1 MMQRLRR
8 ASRVLLVAALVGHA
22 LMALYVIASRVGYP
36 HDLEWMTGSVLDHV
50 ERVRNGEPVYTA
62 PTARWIPF
70 LYPPL
75 FYWLGSA
82 LGGGALACRLVS
94 VVATLAQGG
103 LVWSAARAL
112 DATKLWSAVAVLV
125 FVAAFPFV
133 GFWYDIE
140 RGDNLCGALVL
151 AGAVA
156 LIRARGLRG
165 HVLAGLLLAVAVLA
179 KQQAIFYVAGGA
191 SGLVLARRASDGAA
205 RPRDLIG
212 FVLAAGAPIAALVGI
227 AGGHGGWAAYYLLRM
242 PQAHGVVL
250 GLVDVVIWRDV
261 PVGFLLAGATV
272 TAGVVVARAL
282 LGRRATRRETI
293 ATAILLAGFAG
304 AVASRM
310 HIGGWINVLIPW
322 TTCAAVAVGVIGSRA
337 ESRYAANPWMPILA
351 AVAVVA
357 QLCVWT
363 YDPRRVVPTAAG
375 AADEERLRAE
385 IELLERSGEVLVPS
399 RGHLTRVRHFHIS
412 ALADVARVEGHSPA
426 DLVSALRQRSYAA
439 IIDDARY
446 RNIRT
451 EDWPPTI
458 LEDFDDLRPA
468 LLSSY
473 FIARRIDYGRRPLAL
488 PSPATPAWVY
498 LPRRTPL
505 DVSEEELRRRQLAEM
520 HLADARARAAV
531 MGTAAPFAEAEIEDL
546 AARPTEEPPRP

>member
-1 MMQRLRR
+1 MQRLRVI
-8 ASRVLLVAALVGHA
+8 SRVVLAAALVAHA
-22 LMALYVIASRVGYP
+22 LMAVFVIASRIRYP

-50 ERVRNGEPVYTA
+50 ERVRNGVPVYTA

-75 FYWLGSA
+75 FYWLGAA
-82 LGGGALACRLVS
+82 LGGGAFACRLVS
-94 VVATLAQGG
+94 VVATIAQGG

-112 DATKLWSAVAVLV
+112 RADRVWSAVAVLV

-151 AGAVA
+151 GGSVA
-156 LIRARGLRG
+156 LMRARGLRG
-165 HVLAGLLLAVAVLA
+165 HVVAGVLLAVAVLA

-191 SGLVLARRASDGAA
+191 VGLVLAKRASDEPA
-205 RPRDLIG
+205 RPRDVIG
-212 FVLAAGAPIAALVGI
+212 FVLAAGAPIVGLVGI
-227 AGGHGGWAAYYLLRM
+227 AGGHAGWAAYYLIRM
-242 PQAHGVVL
+242 PRAHGVVL
-250 GLVDVVIWRDV
+250 GLADAVIWRDV
-261 PVGFLLAGATV
+261 PVGFLLVGATV
-272 TAGVVVARAL
+272 TTGMLVTRSVL
-282 LGRRATRRETI
+282 RRKATRRDTI
-293 ATAILLAGFAG
+293 AAAILLAGFAG

-310 HIGGWINVLIPW
+310 HIGGWINVLMPW
-322 TTCAAVAVGVIGSRA
+322 TTCAAVAVGVTGSRV
-337 ESRYAANPWMPILA
+337 ESQFSARPWVRVVAAG
-351 AVAVVA
+351 AVVL
-357 QLCVWT
+357 QLLVWT
-363 YDPRRVVPTAAG
+363 YDPRRVIPSAAG

-385 IELLERSGEVLVPS
+385 IAQLERGGEVLVPS
-399 RGHLTRVRHFHIS
+399 RGHLTRIRHFHVS
-412 ALADVARVEGHSPA
+412 ALADVARVDGHSPA
-426 DLVSALRQRSYAA
+426 DLVSSLRQRSYAA

-446 RNIRT
+446 RNIRA
-451 EDWPPTI
+451 EDWPPII

-505 DVSEEELRRRQLAEM
+505 DVSEDELRRRQLEEM
-520 HLADARARAAV
+520 RLADTRARAA
-531 MGTAAPFAEAEIEDL
+531 AAGVAPPFTEPEIEEL
-546 AARPTEEPPRP
+546 AARPGTAEPLP